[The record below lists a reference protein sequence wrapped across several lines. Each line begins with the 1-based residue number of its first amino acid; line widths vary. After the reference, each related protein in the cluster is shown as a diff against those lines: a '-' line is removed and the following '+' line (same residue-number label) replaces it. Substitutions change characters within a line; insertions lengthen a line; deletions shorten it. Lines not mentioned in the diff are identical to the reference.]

1 MSNASYWAL
10 TGVSFISFVLS
21 SFFYLYIF
29 RKSAAVDTSVDKK
42 KILEIE
48 NQTRTRRPLVLF
60 SILLSLAFFFF
71 SSFRLANM
79 EDNYCAN
86 VTILWI
92 IFLSIFSLF
101 AEGPKMYKYIA
112 PR

>member
-1 MSNASYWAL
+1 MSNASYWVL
-10 TGVSFISFVLS
+10 TVLSFISFVLS
-21 SFFYLYIF
+21 SLFYLYIF
-29 RKSAAVDTSVDKK
+29 RKNLTVDPNGDKK
-42 KILEIE
+42 KLLEIE
-48 NQTRTRRPLVLF
+48 NQTRTRRPLALF
-60 SILLSLAFFFF
+60 SILLSLAILFF

-86 VTILWI
+86 VAILWI
-92 IFLSIFSLF
+92 VFLSIFSLF